1 LQVADINPIIGKGV
15 TATQERDVM
24 DEPTYTVWITTGEQA
39 LGGTDSNVFIM
50 LYGEMGQTNW
60 IFLPTEDI
68 FAFEEGS
75 VDKFMLVAPDVGVL
89 TRCCVGHDA
98 SADSGWYVQEVRVE
112 HMASGQTWTFTFN
125 SWVGEQEAGRRAVC
139 VDV

>member
-1 LQVADINPIIGKGV
+1 
-15 TATQERDVM
+15 M

-75 VDKFMLVAPDVGVL
+75 VDKFMLVASGTMPAPTLAGTCRKCALNTWRAARRGRSPSIRGSVNKKPD
-89 TRCCVGHDA
+89 DA
-98 SADSGWYVQEVRVE
+98 LYA
-112 HMASGQTWTFTFN
+112 
-125 SWVGEQEAGRRAVC
+125 
-139 VDV
+139 